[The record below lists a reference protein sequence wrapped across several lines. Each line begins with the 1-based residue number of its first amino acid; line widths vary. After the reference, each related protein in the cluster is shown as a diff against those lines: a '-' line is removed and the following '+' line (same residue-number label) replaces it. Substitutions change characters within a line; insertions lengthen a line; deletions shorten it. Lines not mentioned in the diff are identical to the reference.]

1 MSYPVRSF
9 PERFSFRQSSGCGA
23 SRPVPTF
30 EGYMQFCCIPT
41 ISSGEI
47 AADTD
52 LPKAKSATEAEADK
66 VPWKE
71 KKWKSK
77 SEKV

>member
-1 MSYPVRSF
+1 MQQIAYP
-9 PERFSFRQSSGCGA
+9 PG
-23 SRPVPTF
+23 
-30 EGYMQFCCIPT
+30 
-41 ISSGEI
+41 

-71 KKWKSK
+71 KNGNPNQKMYDLSGR
-77 SEKV
+77 SERPQKAFDSGKQQLRLGIRV

>member
-1 MSYPVRSF
+1 MAAARLG
-9 PERFSFRQSSGCGA
+9 Q
-23 SRPVPTF
+23 SRPSKAI
-30 EGYMQFCCIPT
+30 CNKSSCIPT